1 MYFAKLNES
10 NIVETIIV
18 ADSKEWCEQNLGG
31 MWVRA
36 HEPLDAGINYTYNES
51 KDVFI
56 PPKPYESWIL
66 DEENNIWNSP
76 VPCPQDDKL
85 YTWNEDTISWVEIE
99 SP

>member
-36 HEPLDAGINYTYNES
+36 HEPLEVASGYTYDKDQDKFIAPVVES
-51 KDVFI
+51 V
-56 PPKPYESWIL
+56 
-66 DEENNIWNSP
+66 EE
-76 VPCPQDDKL
+76 L
-85 YTWNEDTISWVEIE
+85 VEEPIE
-99 SP
+99 E